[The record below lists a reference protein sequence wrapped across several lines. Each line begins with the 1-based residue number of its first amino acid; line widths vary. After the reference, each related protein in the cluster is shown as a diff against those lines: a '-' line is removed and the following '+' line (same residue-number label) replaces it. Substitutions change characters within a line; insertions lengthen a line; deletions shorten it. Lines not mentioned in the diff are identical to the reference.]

1 MLVGDK
7 LSHDAASEAYIL
19 LTAYIREEGKVADTY
34 DTKRLTEFVRFL
46 AEILKNPE
54 NFGPYENKE
63 TQTVKELPDQDIV
76 GLA

>member
-19 LTAYIREEGKVADTY
+19 LTAYIREEGKIANTY
-34 DTKRLTEFVRFL
+34 DANRLTEFVKFL

-54 NFGPYENKE
+54 NFSSFENKE
-63 TQTVKELPDQDIV
+63 TQPVKELSDQDVV

>member
-1 MLVGDK
+1 MLVGNK

-19 LTAYIREEGKVADTY
+19 LTAYIREEGKVAHTY
-34 DTKRLTEFVRFL
+34 DVNRLTEFAGFL

-54 NFGPYENKE
+54 NFSSFEKIE
-63 TQTVKELPDQDIV
+63 TQTVKELSDQDIV

>member
-19 LTAYIREEGKVADTY
+19 LTAYIREEGKVATTY
-34 DTKRLTEFVRFL
+34 DANRLTEFVGFL
-46 AEILKNPE
+46 AEILKNPD
-54 NFGPYENKE
+54 NFSSFEKKQTE
-63 TQTVKELPDQDIV
+63 TVKELSDQDVV